1 MPVPVIDPTTSVL
14 SFLKG
19 EFFVYQPAATETPTS
34 WAAVGLPTGVTINTT
49 TGKISGA
56 ATEPGVYNV
65 TLTATNGSG
74 TSTPLFVAIGIE
86 ASDFAADASI
96 LLDVDLATGIV
107 TNPGV
112 SSTGDTPAPPLYCKR
127 GDKILISVGFKQ
139 GGYLQ
144 DIPVDQLDLAIKEFE
159 PESLL
164 ILSDGVFEKLGSYDT
179 ARYQFLVHLDP
190 DELTNILSSYEDDA
204 STHVD
209 AVAELRWS
217 ILHARPGEED
227 PSSLERSSQNFTL
240 RLARDLAPDIT

>member
-1 MPVPVIDPTTSVL
+1 MPIPVIDPTTSVL
-14 SFLKG
+14 SYLKG

-74 TSTPLFVAIGIE
+74 ASAPLFVAMGIE
-86 ASDFAADASI
+86 ASDFAAAASI
-96 LLDVDLATGIV
+96 LLNVDLATGIV

-112 SSTGDTPAPPLYCKR
+112 TSTGDTPAPPLYLKR
-127 GDKILISVGFKQ
+127 GDKVLINVGFFQ
-139 GGYLQ
+139 GEFLQ
-144 DIPVDQLDLAIKEFE
+144 DIPIDQVDLAIKEFE
-159 PESLL
+159 PDALL
-164 ILSDGVFEKLGSYDT
+164 LLSDGVFEKIGDYDT
-179 ARYQFLVHLDP
+179 ARYQFLVYLDP
-190 DELTNILSSYEDDA
+190 DDLTNVLSSYEDDA

-217 ILHARPGEED
+217 IIHQRIGEAD

-240 RLARDLAPDIT
+240 RLARDIAPDIS